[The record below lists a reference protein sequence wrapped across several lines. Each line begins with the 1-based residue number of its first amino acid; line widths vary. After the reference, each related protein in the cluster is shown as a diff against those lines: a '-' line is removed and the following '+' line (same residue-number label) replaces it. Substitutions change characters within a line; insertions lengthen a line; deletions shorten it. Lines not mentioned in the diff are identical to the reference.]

1 MDAMIQPA
9 PRRLRVGLS
18 LLEVM
23 IAMTILAIGMLG
35 MLSMQVQ
42 ALSGTTTG
50 RHVSDAMR
58 IGLDQLETLKY
69 QTWAGTP
76 LGGWTPV
83 TNVTGPESIAT
94 PVGVTPQTFGVSW
107 RVQAVAGLTNA
118 RLIEVLVTWRE
129 PGDAPAMPQ
138 RRYLVSS
145 FKYNGAGT

>member
-1 MDAMIQPA
+1 MTHLA
-9 PRRLRVGLS
+9 RRRSGAGLS

-42 ALSGTTTG
+42 ALSGTSTG

-69 QTWAGTP
+69 QTWAATP
-76 LGGWTPV
+76 VATWTPV
-83 TNVTGPESIAT
+83 LNVTGPESIAT
-94 PVGVTPQTFGVSW
+94 PVGVTAQTFGVSW
-107 RVQAVAGLTNA
+107 RVQTVATLTNA

-129 PGDAPAMPQ
+129 PGDSPAMPQ
-138 RRYLVSS
+138 RRYVVSS